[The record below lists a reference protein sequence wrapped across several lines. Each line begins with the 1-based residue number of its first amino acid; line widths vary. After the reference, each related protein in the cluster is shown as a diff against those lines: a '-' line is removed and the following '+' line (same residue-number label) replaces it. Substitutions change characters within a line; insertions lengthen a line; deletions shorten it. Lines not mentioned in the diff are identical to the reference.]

1 MSMLLLMKKIT
12 CQLIAKEE
20 VGNLTLTEVKGTL
33 LEDLSKLIPVDYR
46 FLKPVSE
53 NFKTPLAGKQEKLV
67 TLQKMSRRKQ
77 QIIFPSSADY

>member
-53 NFKTPLAGKQEKLV
+53 NFKTPLAAKQEKLV
-67 TLQKMSRRKQ
+67 TLQKCLVESNR
-77 QIIFPSSADY
+77 